1 MEILF
6 SLNNRC
12 FLDLQKADQS
22 GEGLRETIHR
32 GDKKYWIVVRETSVL
47 PECHRLNALL
57 VCNHGAYS
65 TSEGNFWVFQC
76 KLGVK
81 KI

>member
-1 MEILF
+1 MMEIIF

-12 FLDLQKADQS
+12 FLDLQKADQR
-22 GEGLRETIHR
+22 GEGLRETIYR
-32 GDKKYWIVVRETSVL
+32 GDNRYGIVVRETSDL

-65 TSEGNFWVFQC
+65 TSE
-76 KLGVK
+76 
-81 KI
+81 